1 MMDNG
6 FLTTR
11 AILLRCD
18 PKVLRLGLI
27 NFLKELEQQWE
38 DAIEEHDE
46 QGCWGEDCD
55 YEPPGLNAW
64 QIADSIFQFSV
75 FGERRV
81 ALDGDSVIDSGLT
94 EVEELSEEEIQQE
107 VQKFIDDLGT
117 DEEENE

>member
-27 NFLKELEQQWE
+27 NFLKELEEQWNT
-38 DAIEEHDE
+38 ALQEHAE
-46 QGCWGEDCD
+46 EDCFMGC
-55 YEPPGLNAW
+55 ELELPSLTAW
-64 QIADSIFQFSV
+64 EIADSIFQFSV

-81 ALDGDSVIDSGLT
+81 DTDGESVLDSEPE
-94 EVEELSEEEIQQE
+94 EVEELTDEEIEEEIA
-107 VQKFIDDLGT
+107 KFIEKLGGT
-117 DEEENE
+117 DEEEE